1 MTILNARKDAQ
12 AHTAAKVTIPQTHI
26 GLCTCQDGGLEPKLP
41 LQHDRKRTMVVVL
54 PEGVGCK
61 MQECVSPLC
70 VHKLRQKST
79 HAQTYKAYL
88 KELEYMCIQHSE

>member
-41 LQHDRKRTMVVVL
+41 LQHDK
-54 PEGVGCK
+54 E
-61 MQECVSPLC
+61 
-70 VHKLRQKST
+70 T
-79 HAQTYKAYL
+79 HDGGGLA
-88 KELEYMCIQHSE
+88 